1 MMLVLLMEQC
11 TVISVGAGM
20 MQVQTAETLWKEW
33 GMGDISLV
41 DNLLRSLKFIL
52 LEQAL

>member
-1 MMLVLLMEQC
+1 MEQY
-11 TVISVGAGM
+11 TIISVGAGM
-20 MQVQTAETLWKEW
+20 IQVQTAETLRKEW

-41 DNLLRSLKFIL
+41 DNLLSSSKFLL